1 MKIQSHYDPKLYL
14 HSHLIQVWVAAE
26 FLFQQHSN
34 LTCSHRSETALVLK
48 AMVDCHDLGK
58 ASPAFQAYI
67 ADPKNY
73 KGDPK
78 EKSHAA
84 LSTAIALIWAKTQ
97 NWQPLQAL
105 ALAQAVSGHHSGF
118 ASLDELLE
126 SRLRA
131 NEDLMQKQME
141 KIDYEQLSLETGL
154 QLTNLIGNYWDGA
167 TWLRK
172 ENRRKKLI
180 SALSQEEQL
189 KYRIWVEFLF
199 SILLEAD
206 KAFLALKNQ
215 GKDFLATLRPNIPL
229 DLIDKYLVSKQA
241 LEINQVRNQARA
253 RVKIN
258 LEKALSS
265 SSGQTAKLFTITLPT
280 GVGKTLIA
288 ADFALTIREKMMQ
301 ENNGKAPQIIVVLP
315 YLSIIDQTVSFYREL
330 LQTNDLEE
338 IESNDKTDSQT
349 ELLMASHS
357 LSERSYN
364 LDGEKKNQNFS
375 DFFIDTWRSE
385 IILTTFDQLLLT
397 IFSSDTKHLM
407 RFHHLTDSI
416 IIFDEVQTLPCK
428 LWHPV
433 SNVLA
438 ALCQEANSRLLMMS
452 ATQPGI
458 LLNALELVGSQSDVK
473 QIFTHFS
480 RYKLLLK
487 HQQTKT
493 ISEFLLEL
501 ETRLPEWLDTN
512 SRLLITLNTRASARA
527 VWQHLSKLVTE
538 LDYALPVFLITADV
552 TPKDRLAK
560 IARIKTGEPCIVVST
575 QCIEAGVDIDMD
587 YVIRDFAPL
596 DSIIQVAGR
605 CNRNGLKSR
614 ATVEIIRLQS
624 DKNRPYDERIYDS
637 VHLSVTHQVLSNLE
651 QILEEEIIEIVDK
664 YFGKLKQNKD
674 LGEQL
679 TKNFAEWLED
689 IDIRK
694 ELRGEHILQI
704 EFLVLHATPIEE
716 NQQTDLVELQQTE
729 NDKLKVEIEQ
739 ALKVSDRWDRRA
751 ALRKLSAKIQKR
763 TVSVYANKIRPEIYA
778 TPISRGSIPYFWVVE
793 PKYYTAQA
801 GLDLLLDEDDPI
813 CTIF

>member
-1 MKIQSHYDPKLYL
+1 MKIQSHYDPRLYL
-14 HSHLIQVWVAAE
+14 QSHLVQVWVAAE
-26 FLFQQHSN
+26 FLFKQHSN
-34 LTCSHRSETALVLK
+34 LTCSLRSETALVLK

-58 ASPAFQAYI
+58 ASPAFQSYI

-73 KGDPK
+73 KGDPR
-78 EKSHAA
+78 EKSHAS

-97 NWQPLQAL
+97 NWTPLQAL

-118 ASLDELLE
+118 ASLDGLLE
-126 SRLRA
+126 DRLRA
-131 NEDLMQKQME
+131 NDDLMQKQME
-141 KIDYEQLSLETGL
+141 KIDYEQLSIETGL
-154 QLTNLIGNYWDGA
+154 NLTNLIGNYWDGA

-172 ENRRKKLI
+172 ENRRKHLI
-180 SALSQEEQL
+180 SALSQEEKL

-215 GKDFLATLRPNIPL
+215 GKTFLSLLRPTISL
-229 DLIDKYLVSKQA
+229 DLIDKYLASKEI
-241 LEINQVRNQARA
+241 LEINQIRNHARTK
-253 RVKIN
+253 VKEN
-258 LEKALSS
+258 LEKALNDNVNKI
-265 SSGQTAKLFTITLPT
+265 TKLYTITLPT
-280 GVGKTLIA
+280 GIGKTLIA
-288 ADFALTIREKMMQ
+288 ADFALTMREKMTQ
-301 ENNGKAPQIIVVLP
+301 ENKGKAPQIIIVLP

-330 LQTNDLEE
+330 LQTNDSLDTQ
-338 IESNDKTDSQT
+338 IDSQTDVQT

-364 LDGEKKNQNFS
+364 LDGEKKEQRFS

-407 RFHHLTDSI
+407 RFHHLMDSI

-458 LLNALELVGSQSDVK
+458 LLDAFELVGSQPEVK

-480 RYKLLLK
+480 RYRLLLK

-493 ISEFLLEL
+493 ISDFLLEL
-501 ETRLPEWLDTN
+501 ETRLPDYLDSKT
-512 SRLLITLNTRASARA
+512 RLLITLNTRASARR
-527 VWQHLSKLVTE
+527 VWKHLSSLVDE
-538 LDYALPVFLITADV
+538 LNSPVPIFLITSDV

-560 IARIKTGEPCIVVST
+560 ISRIKKGQPCIVVST

-605 CNRNGLKSR
+605 CNRNSLKLR
-614 ATVEIIRLQS
+614 AIVEIIRLQS
-624 DKNRPYDERIYDS
+624 DKNRPYDEQIYDS

-651 QILEEEIIEIVDK
+651 EILEEEIFEIVEK
-664 YFGKLKQNKD
+664 YFQKLKENKN

-694 ELRGEHILQI
+694 ELRGEHIL
-704 EFLVLHATPIEE
+704 EVDFLILHATPIE
-716 NQQTDLVELQQTE
+716 QGDLVDLEQEE
-729 NDKLKVEIEQ
+729 NNLLKAMIEK
-739 ALKVSDRWDRRA
+739 ALKIADRWERRSE
-751 ALRKLSAKIQKR
+751 LRKLSAKIQKR
-763 TVSVYANKIRPEIYA
+763 TVSVYANKINPNLYA
-778 TPISRGSIPYFWVVE
+778 TPINRGIIPYFWVLE
-793 PKYYTAQA
+793 PKYYNAQT
-801 GLDLLLDEDDPI
+801 GLDLLLDEEDPS